1 MQIIADTR
9 TDKYTG
15 RCIGG
20 HGEGDGRER
29 EMHRGTLTYVED
41 VLRIVEVFS
50 ILEKTLFEYVRMIG
64 WCFG

>member
-29 EMHRGTLTYVED
+29 ERETHRGTLTYVED

-50 ILEKTLFEYVRMIG
+50 ILEKTLFEYV
-64 WCFG
+64 